1 MRLPDAGDIVT
12 VAEDLGCK
20 LLDSKWTPWV
30 LIVLTALALGF
41 LIGVEAVR
49 AVAT

>member
-1 MRLPDAGDIVT
+1 MRTPDLGDIIT
-12 VAEDLGCK
+12 LGEDLGIK
-20 LLDSKWTPWV
+20 ALDSKWTPKILV
-30 LIVLTALALGF
+30 VLTALALGF